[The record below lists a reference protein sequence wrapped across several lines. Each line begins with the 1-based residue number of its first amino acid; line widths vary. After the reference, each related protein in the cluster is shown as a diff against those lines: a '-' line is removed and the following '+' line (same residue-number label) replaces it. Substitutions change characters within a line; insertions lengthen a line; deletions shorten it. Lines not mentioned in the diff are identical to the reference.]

1 MTDKTKSMNVE
12 IKQENMK
19 NIADSI
25 YKKSLRLKALD
36 VIIPEAEKENA
47 TDPKLK
53 KKDGWNLGKKEIDGL
68 KEEKKVI
75 LSDLKVLNL
84 YLSLM

>member
-1 MTDKTKSMNVE
+1 MSDKTKSMNVD

-19 NIADSI
+19 NILDSI
-25 YKKSLRLKALD
+25 YKKNLRLKALD
-36 VIIPEAEKENA
+36 VIIPESEKENA

-53 KKDGWNLGKKEIDGL
+53 KNDGWNLGKKEIDGL
-68 KEEKKVI
+68 KEERKVI
-75 LSDLKVLNL
+75 LSDLKTLNL